1 MTYKDILVHLTEDPR
16 NDARTEAALQL
27 AQKFGAHLTALYT
40 LPPPQQLYYMGEYV
54 PAELFQRQVDEAKKK
69 AAAARTAFEAAAGRQ
84 GVSCDWIESDRL
96 PVEAAEHFGR
106 AFDLILVGQP
116 DPEPKEPLAVPPG
129 VDVLPHELAIRAGR
143 PILTVPYAGKIPTI
157 GQRVMVAWN
166 GSKEA
171 SRAVHDAMPFLVA
184 AKQVVVFGVDPAKAP
199 GTPGAVLARHLA
211 RHDVKV
217 EAAHTVSDEIEIGEA
232 LLSATS
238 DRSIDLLVMGAY
250 GHARLREMVFGGV
263 TETIMR
269 SMTCPV
275 LFSN

>member
-1 MTYKDILVHLTEDPR
+1 MTYKDILVHLTEDQR
-16 NDARTEAALQL
+16 NDARTEAALEL
-27 AQKFGAHLTALYT
+27 ARQFGAHLTALYT
-40 LPPPQQLYYMGEYV
+40 LPPPQQLYYMGEYI

-69 AAAARTAFEAAAGRQ
+69 AAAARTAFEAAASRQ
-84 GVSCDWIESDRL
+84 GVPSDWIVSDRM
-96 PVEAAEHFGR
+96 PADAAEHYGR
-106 AFDLILVGQP
+106 SFDLIVVGQP
-116 DPEPKEPLAVPPG
+116 DPEPKDPLSVPPG

-143 PILTVPYAGKIPTI
+143 PILTIPYAGKLSPI

-184 AKQVVVFGVDPAKAP
+184 AKQVVVFGVDPDKAR
-199 GTPGAVLARHLA
+199 GTPGAELARHLA

-217 EAAHTVSDEIEIGEA
+217 EAAHTISDEIDIGEA
-232 LLSATS
+232 LLSAIS

-263 TETIMR
+263 TETVMR